1 MNRTRTPIL
10 IVLFAL
16 ALHVPVVSAQD
27 YKIQRGDILSVKFW
41 QDPSLNTEARVGQDG
56 NIELPVIGSVRAAG
70 MTPSELSQR
79 IVDGISRY
87 RINITQA
94 LVKVVEYTGNTIY
107 VTGQVGTPG
116 SYSFEAIPSLWN
128 VLQKAGGVLQTA
140 DLERVTVIRAG
151 KNANVVI
158 PVDVTQFLQNGDKLP
173 TLKGGDTIHVPA
185 LESGRAGSTPSSPFV
200 STDEIYI
207 AGEVANPGRYSFA
220 SDLSLMD
227 VLVMAGG
234 PTPAAELSSVRIIK
248 RKRHADPAVKAAIM
262 KVDLETYL
270 DTSEPGPLSLHPGD
284 TIYVPRREQQRG
296 GALSF
301 IAGRILV
308 PVVSAVAV
316 ALIVNTV
323 R

>member
-1 MNRTRTPIL
+1 MI
-10 IVLFAL
+10 
-16 ALHVPVVSAQD
+16 SAQD
-27 YKIQRGDILSVKFW
+27 YEIQTGDRLSVTFW

-56 NIELPVIGSVRAAG
+56 DIELPVIGRVRAAG
-70 MTPSELSQR
+70 LTPSQLSQR

-94 LVKVVEYTGNTIY
+94 LVKVVEYTGNTVY

-116 SYSFEAIPSLWN
+116 SYSFEVIPSLWN
-128 VLQKAGGVLQTA
+128 VLQKAGGVQESA
-140 DLERVTVIRAG
+140 DLERVAVIRAG
-151 KNANVVI
+151 KNANEVI
-158 PVDVTQFLQNGDKLP
+158 RVDVTQFLQNGDKLP

-200 STDEIYI
+200 SKDEIYI
-207 AGEVANPGRYSFA
+207 AGEVASPGRYSFA
-220 SDLSLMD
+220 TDLSLMD

-234 PTPAAELSSVRIIK
+234 PTPAAELSAIRVVK
-248 RKRHADPAVKAAIM
+248 RKRHVNPDVKAAIM

-284 TIYVPRREQQRG
+284 TIYVPRREQERG

-301 IAGRILV
+301 IATRILV

-316 ALIVNTV
+316 ALIVNTL